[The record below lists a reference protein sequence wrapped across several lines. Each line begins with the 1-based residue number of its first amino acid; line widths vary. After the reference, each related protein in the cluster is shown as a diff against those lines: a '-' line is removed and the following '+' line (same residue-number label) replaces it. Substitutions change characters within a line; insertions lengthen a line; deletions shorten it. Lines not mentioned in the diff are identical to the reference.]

1 MAAKAADVTDA
12 TETAARSVVHPSPEC
27 GLRVES
33 AGFTD

>member
-1 MAAKAADVTDA
+1 MAAKAADA